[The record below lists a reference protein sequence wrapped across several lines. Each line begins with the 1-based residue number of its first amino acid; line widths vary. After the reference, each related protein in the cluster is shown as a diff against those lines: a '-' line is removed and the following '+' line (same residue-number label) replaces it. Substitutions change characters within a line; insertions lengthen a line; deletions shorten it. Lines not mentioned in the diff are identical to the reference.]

1 MRNYNSL
8 NRKIILGLKK
18 QGYYIVNNFLNNYEC
33 NKFKIRLQDMYEKS
47 IHSKNY
53 IDERSGYGQAIIR
66 DVVLKD
72 PKFFLELIDK
82 KLIINVLSLLLKDK
96 FILDGCVGSNS
107 INVGSNHESLVHI
120 DSHLPTKDP
129 EFTSDV
135 VVMYFFDNYKKENG
149 ATKIWPRSH
158 LSGIRIQ
165 NDPNYKKNIKK
176 KFKYVESNK
185 GSIVFFLG
193 HTWHQIGRNINSES
207 RWGLLCHYKKWWI
220 KPSTDFTKCGKSIF
234 KLLNSKQKELF
245 GFTSISP
252 KFNFKTK
259 NKKLRTLRKIE
270 DISQDYFRA
279 INY

>member
-8 NRKIILGLKK
+8 NKKIILGLKK
-18 QGYYIVNNFLNNYEC
+18 KGYYIVNNFLNNYEC

-47 IHSKNY
+47 IRSKNY

-107 INVGSNHESLVHI
+107 INVGSNHDSLVHI

-135 VVMYFFDNYKKENG
+135 VVMYFFDNFTKENG
-149 ATKIWPRSH
+149 ATKIWPKSH

-185 GSIVFFLG
+185 GSIVFF
-193 HTWHQIGRNINSES
+193 
-207 RWGLLCHYKKWWI
+207 
-220 KPSTDFTKCGKSIF
+220 
-234 KLLNSKQKELF
+234 
-245 GFTSISP
+245 
-252 KFNFKTK
+252 
-259 NKKLRTLRKIE
+259 
-270 DISQDYFRA
+270 
-279 INY
+279 